1 MVPPNGV
8 LLVGKTNA
16 VGIGKHTLIPKG
28 GVLPGRV
35 DAVDISNT
43 LNQHGGVPLSYG

>member
-8 LLVGKTNA
+8 LLMGKTNA